1 MKNNKKPK
9 LKDKNKGSVRV
20 GAMLL
25 TFIRKWTL
33 PWPVKGIRENSAM
46 V

>member
-25 TFIRKWTL
+25 TFYQKVDTALASDER
-33 PWPVKGIRENSAM
+33 N
-46 V
+46 